1 MAAYNTIGRILATE
15 RIALQQARTSLDNVE
30 QRLAKLRA
38 EVAKLEPEA
47 DALNAHIIVA
57 ASACQSL
64 LSRFLREFFGAGPD
78 DVLLLIFQEVI
89 AAHDV
94 WKIGSVYY
102 DHERAKAPF
111 SLAAVCRRWRQLVRS
126 TSALWTY
133 FGLPKFADTTPA
145 HLDRIVLLTW
155 LSQQSSIDVVVDWS
169 SHVVDVDD
177 APHRL
182 QILNAIGSLA
192 ARFRR
197 VEWAAAHESYGAAL
211 EGLHGSTSQLTRLCV
226 RSLTTRDTPQSVGS
240 SALSYL
246 PHAPRLQQFTWDGD
260 NSIWAFAASSYESL
274 TVLTIWG
281 DPPLRGVCD
290 VLCIVRNVLEELN
303 LGTELNNNATFSQ
316 DMRIELPCLVR
327 LHLFDWRWTQH
338 LCTPILN
345 QLATCGVGLAAHN
358 HPSDARCSL
367 SMVKE
372 LILTDLVTEAGLDQ
386 LARLDNITQ
395 LTLGDSWYKEGTLER
410 ARLPLSFLSNAITRD
425 PPLWP
430 RLKHMHFECDIIKFQ
445 TVHAAD
451 LVAFLRSRNI
461 ISTTSQGDIE
471 VSRIESVVLEYE
483 APEWLQHEV
492 ERLLAG

>member
-1 MAAYNTIGRILATE
+1 MAAYTTIGRILTSERATL
-15 RIALQQARTSLDNVE
+15 RQARTSLDNVE

-47 DALNAHIIVA
+47 DALNAHITAA
-57 ASACQSL
+57 ASVCQNL
-64 LSRFLREFFGAGPD
+64 LSRFLREFFNAAPD
-78 DVLLLIFQEVI
+78 DVLLLIFREVI

-94 WKIGSVYY
+94 WNTGSMRYEP
-102 DHERAKAPF
+102 ERAKAPF
-111 SLAAVCRRWRQLVRS
+111 SLAGVCRRWRQLALS
-126 TSALWTY
+126 TSVLWTY

-169 SHVVDVDD
+169 SHVDH

-211 EGLHGSTSQLTRLCV
+211 EGLHGSTSRLTRLCV
-226 RSLTTRDTPQSVGS
+226 RSPTTGDTPQSVGS
-240 SALSYL
+240 PELSYL
-246 PHAPRLQQFTWDGD
+246 PHAPRLQRLTWNSD
-260 NSIWAFAASSYESL
+260 NSIWALAASSYESL
-274 TVLTIWG
+274 TVLTIWS
-281 DPPLRGVCD
+281 DPPLRGVFD
-290 VLCIVRNVLEELN
+290 VLCTVRNVLEELN
-303 LGTELNNNATFSQ
+303 LGTELNNNAIFSQ
-316 DMRIELPCLVR
+316 DTRIELPCLVR
-327 LHLFDWRWTQH
+327 LHLFDWRWMQH

-345 QLATCGVGLAAHN
+345 QLATCGVELAANN

-367 SMVKE
+367 STVKE
-372 LILTDLVTEAGLDQ
+372 LILTDSVTEAGLDQ

-395 LTLGDSWYKEGTLER
+395 LTVGYSWYIEGTYER
-410 ARLPLSFLSNAITRD
+410 ASLSPSFLSRAITHD

-430 RLKHMHFECDIIKFQ
+430 QLKHLHFECDIIKFQ

-461 ISTTSQGDIE
+461 ASTTSQSDTK

-483 APEWLQHEV
+483 APEWLQREV
-492 ERLLAG
+492 ERLMAG